1 MITFQNTSK
10 FKVKDLRK
18 KKLWLNSISNN
29 EGKKI
34 ESLSFLF
41 VDDEE
46 MLKYN
51 KKYLQHESYTDVITF
66 DSSIDKKIAGDIIIS
81 LERVNDNAKFYQ
93 VSYNYELQRVMAHG
107 LLHLLGYKDKTKTDI
122 NIMRSKED
130 EFISAVSRETKL
142 NV

>member
-1 MITFQNTSK
+1 M
-10 FKVKDLRK
+10 
-18 KKLWLNSISNN
+18 WLNSISNN

-66 DSSIDKKIAGDIIIS
+66 DSSADKKIAGDIIIS

-107 LLHLLGYKDKTKTDI
+107 LLHLLGYNDKNKEEKKIIRKKENYYLD
-122 NIMRSKED
+122 NI
-130 EFISAVSRETKL
+130 
-142 NV
+142 

>member
-51 KKYLQHESYTDVITF
+51 KKYLKHESYTDVITF

-107 LLHLLGYKDKTKTDI
+107 LLHLLGYNDKNKEEKKIIRKKENYYLD
-122 NIMRSKED
+122 NI
-130 EFISAVSRETKL
+130 
-142 NV
+142 

>member
-18 KKLWLNSISNN
+18 KKLWLNSISKN
-29 EGKKI
+29 EGKEI

-51 KKYLQHESYTDVITF
+51 KKYLQHESYTDIITF
-66 DSSIDKKIAGDIIIS
+66 DNSLEKRIAGDIIIS

-107 LLHLLGYKDKTKTDI
+107 LLHLLGYNDKNKEEKKIIRKKENYYLSDI
-122 NIMRSKED
+122 
-130 EFISAVSRETKL
+130 
-142 NV
+142 

>member
-18 KKLWLNSISNN
+18 KKLWLNSISKN
-29 EGKKI
+29 EGKEI

-51 KKYLQHESYTDVITF
+51 KKYLQHKSFTDVITF
-66 DSSIDKKIAGDIIIS
+66 DSSVDKKIAGDIIIS

-107 LLHLLGYKDKTKTDI
+107 LLHLLGYNDK
-122 NIMRSKED
+122 NKE
-130 EFISAVSRETKL
+130 EKKIIRKKENYYLRV
-142 NV
+142 V

>member
-18 KKLWLNSISNN
+18 KKLWLNSICKN
-29 EGKKI
+29 EGKEI

-66 DSSIDKKIAGDIIIS
+66 DSSVDKKVAGDIIIS

-107 LLHLLGYKDKTKTDI
+107 LLHLLGYNDKNKEEKKIIRKKENYYLSDI
-122 NIMRSKED
+122 
-130 EFISAVSRETKL
+130 
-142 NV
+142 

>member
-18 KKLWLNSISNN
+18 KKLWLNSISKN
-29 EGKKI
+29 EGKEI

-51 KKYLQHESYTDVITF
+51 KKYLQHESYTDIITF
-66 DSSIDKKIAGDIIIS
+66 DSSVDKRIAGDIIIS
-81 LERVNDNAKFYQ
+81 LERVKDNAKFYQ
-93 VSYNYELQRVMAHG
+93 VSYNYELQRVMVHG
-107 LLHLLGYKDKTKTDI
+107 LLHLLGYNDKNKEEKKIIRKKENYYLD
-122 NIMRSKED
+122 NI
-130 EFISAVSRETKL
+130 
-142 NV
+142 

>member
-29 EGKKI
+29 EGKEI

-66 DSSIDKKIAGDIIIS
+66 DSSEDKKIAGDIIIS

-107 LLHLLGYKDKTKTDI
+107 LLHLLGYKDKTKKDTEK
-122 NIMRSKED
+122 MREKENFYLSK
-130 EFISAVSRETKL
+130 I
-142 NV
+142 

>member
-34 ESLSFLF
+34 ESLSVLF

-46 MLKYN
+46 ILKYN

-66 DSSIDKKIAGDIIIS
+66 DSSEDKKIAGDIIIS

-107 LLHLLGYKDKTKTDI
+107 LLHLLGYNDKNKEEKKIIRKKENYYLD
-122 NIMRSKED
+122 NI
-130 EFISAVSRETKL
+130 
-142 NV
+142 

>member
-18 KKLWLNSISNN
+18 KKLWLNSISKN
-29 EGKKI
+29 EGKEI

-51 KKYLQHESYTDVITF
+51 KKYLQHESYTDIITF

-107 LLHLLGYKDKTKTDI
+107 LLHLLGYNDKNKEEKKIIRKKENYYLD
-122 NIMRSKED
+122 NI
-130 EFISAVSRETKL
+130 
-142 NV
+142 

>member
-29 EGKKI
+29 EGKEI

-66 DSSIDKKIAGDIIIS
+66 DSSVDKKIAGDIIIS

-107 LLHLLGYKDKTKTDI
+107 LLHLLGYNDKNKEEKKIIRKKENHYLD
-122 NIMRSKED
+122 NI
-130 EFISAVSRETKL
+130 
-142 NV
+142 

>member
-29 EGKKI
+29 EGKEI

-81 LERVNDNAKFYQ
+81 LERVNDNAKFFQ

-107 LLHLLGYKDKTKTDI
+107 LLHLLGYNDKNKEEKKIIRKKENYYLD
-122 NIMRSKED
+122 NI
-130 EFISAVSRETKL
+130 
-142 NV
+142 

>member
-18 KKLWLNSISNN
+18 KKLWLNSISKN
-29 EGKKI
+29 EGKEI

-51 KKYLQHESYTDVITF
+51 KKYLQHESYTDIITF
-66 DSSIDKKIAGDIIIS
+66 DNSLEKRIAGDIIIS

-107 LLHLLGYKDKTKTDI
+107 LLHLLGYNDK
-122 NIMRSKED
+122 NKE
-130 EFISAVSRETKL
+130 EKKIIRKKENYYLRGV
-142 NV
+142 

>member
-10 FKVKDLRK
+10 FKVRDLKK

-66 DSSIDKKIAGDIIIS
+66 DSSEDKKIAGDIIIS

-107 LLHLLGYKDKTKTDI
+107 LLHLLGYNDKNKEEKKIIRKKENYYLD
-122 NIMRSKED
+122 NI
-130 EFISAVSRETKL
+130 
-142 NV
+142 

>member
-46 MLKYN
+46 ILKYN

-66 DSSIDKKIAGDIIIS
+66 DSSADKKIAGDIIIS

-107 LLHLLGYKDKTKTDI
+107 LLHLLGYNDKNKEEKKIIRKKENYYLD
-122 NIMRSKED
+122 NI
-130 EFISAVSRETKL
+130 
-142 NV
+142 

>member
-1 MITFQNTSK
+1 MITFQNISK

-18 KKLWLNSISNN
+18 KKLWLNSISKN
-29 EGKKI
+29 EGKEI

-66 DSSIDKKIAGDIIIS
+66 DNSTEKRIAGDIIIS

-107 LLHLLGYKDKTKTDI
+107 LLHLLGYNDKNKEEKKIIRKKENYYLD
-122 NIMRSKED
+122 NI
-130 EFISAVSRETKL
+130 
-142 NV
+142 

>member
-107 LLHLLGYKDKTKTDI
+107 LLHLLGYNDK
-122 NIMRSKED
+122 NKEEKKIIRKKENYYLD
-130 EFISAVSRETKL
+130 

>member
-29 EGKKI
+29 EGKEI

-66 DSSIDKKIAGDIIIS
+66 DSSEDKKITGDIIIS

-107 LLHLLGYKDKTKTDI
+107 LLHLLGYNDKNKEEKKIIRKKENYYLD
-122 NIMRSKED
+122 NI
-130 EFISAVSRETKL
+130 
-142 NV
+142 

>member
-1 MITFQNTSK
+1 MITFQNISK

-66 DSSIDKKIAGDIIIS
+66 DSSEDKKITGDIIIS

-107 LLHLLGYKDKTKTDI
+107 LLHLLGYNDKNKEEKKIIRKKENYYLD
-122 NIMRSKED
+122 NI
-130 EFISAVSRETKL
+130 
-142 NV
+142 

>member
-1 MITFQNTSK
+1 MITFQNISK
-10 FKVKDLRK
+10 FKVKDLK
-18 KKLWLNSISNN
+18 KKKMWLNNISKN
-29 EGKKI
+29 EGKEI

-51 KKYLQHESYTDVITF
+51 KKYLKHESYTDVITF
-66 DSSIDKKIAGDIIIS
+66 DNSIEKRIAGDIIIS

-107 LLHLLGYKDKTKTDI
+107 LLHLLGYNDK
-122 NIMRSKED
+122 NKE
-130 EFISAVSRETKL
+130 EKKIIRKKENYYLKV
-142 NV
+142 V

>member
-29 EGKKI
+29 EGKEI

-66 DSSIDKKIAGDIIIS
+66 DSSIGKKIAGDIIIS

-107 LLHLLGYKDKTKTDI
+107 LLHLLGYNDKNKEEKKIIRKKENYYLD
-122 NIMRSKED
+122 NI
-130 EFISAVSRETKL
+130 
-142 NV
+142 

>member
-1 MITFQNTSK
+1 MITFQNISK
-10 FKVKDLRK
+10 FKLKDLRK

-29 EGKKI
+29 EGKEI
-34 ESLSFLF
+34 ENLSFLF

-51 KKYLQHESYTDVITF
+51 KKYLQHESYTDIITF

-107 LLHLLGYKDKTKTDI
+107 LLHLLGYNDKNKEEKKIIRKKENYYLD
-122 NIMRSKED
+122 NI
-130 EFISAVSRETKL
+130 
-142 NV
+142 

>member
-29 EGKKI
+29 EGKEI

-66 DSSIDKKIAGDIIIS
+66 DSSVDKRIAGDIIIS

-107 LLHLLGYKDKTKTDI
+107 LLHLLGYNDKNKEEKKIIRKKENYYLD
-122 NIMRSKED
+122 NI
-130 EFISAVSRETKL
+130 
-142 NV
+142 